1 MAEKIILQD
10 TVTEKRFEEEVDPE
24 TGTATGRYW
33 HFSVSKTAQQWYE
46 ALQYFGTPSDV
57 IPISIY
63 VNDILYESELEYYAG
78 TYSFYTNAYEEPPYG
93 FYGSVEKLQNDE
105 GYNLSIDT
113 ALVGVDTPPI
123 MDVGN
128 VLKVVVEQEEPIK
141 EETSDSLNAWSEL
154 IQNYF
159 K

>member
-1 MAEKIILQD
+1 MAEKIIIQD
-10 TVTEKRFEEEVDPE
+10 TVTEKRFEEEVDTE
-24 TGTATGRYW
+24 TGTVTGGIW

-46 ALQYFGTPSDV
+46 ALQYFGTPSDDV
-57 IPISIY
+57 PISIY
-63 VNDILYESELEYYAG
+63 VNDTLYEGALNYYDSN
-78 TYSFYTNAYEEPPYG
+78 YSFFTNDYSGG
-93 FYGSVEKLQNDE
+93 FYGLVTKLQNDE
-105 GYNLSIDT
+105 GYDLSMDT
-113 ALVGVDTPPI
+113 EWISVDTPPI